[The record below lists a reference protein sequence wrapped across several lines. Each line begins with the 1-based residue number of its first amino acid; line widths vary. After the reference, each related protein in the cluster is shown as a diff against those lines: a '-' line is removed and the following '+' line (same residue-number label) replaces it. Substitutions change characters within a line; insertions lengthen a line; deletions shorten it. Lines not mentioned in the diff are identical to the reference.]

1 MGLWMAE
8 QFLHNSHLNLEA
20 LPSTLSFNQ
29 IKKLLPGM
37 IISQPYRDIL
47 LFLLLCG
54 ERERGVGGKRE
65 RKALRNPVFD
75 FLEIK

>member
-20 LPSTLSFNQ
+20 LPTTVSFIQ
-29 IKKLLPGM
+29 IKNLLPGM
-37 IISQPYRDIL
+37 IIFQPYRDIL

-54 ERERGVGGKRE
+54 EREKR
-65 RKALRNPVFD
+65 KKSFT
-75 FLEIK
+75 